1 MSGVN
6 LSDPEPGR
14 GAEPVALVT
23 GASRGI
29 GAEVARQLAERGY
42 RVVLGAR
49 DPAAARGTASRLGH
63 RSSGRA
69 AAHACRLDVS
79 NERDIDDVA
88 GWLREEY
95 GRLDVLINN
104 AGIHYDTGQRAT
116 DPDFAVVREALDVN
130 LVGAWRVSAAMLP
143 LMGAGG
149 RIVMVTSGAGSFAET
164 GGSAGTPAYSV
175 SKAGLNMLTVK
186 LAAELRRRRILVNAV
201 CPGWVATDMGGP
213 GGRPVAD
220 GAAGIVWA
228 ATLPDTGPTGGLF
241 RDTRPIP
248 W

>member
-1 MSGVN
+1 MGGVN
-6 LSDPEPGR
+6 TNEPERGR
-14 GAEPVALVT
+14 ADAPVALVT
-23 GASRGI
+23 GANRGI

-42 RVVLGAR
+42 RVVSGAR
-49 DPAAARGTASRLGH
+49 DPAVAPARAR
-63 RSSGRA
+63 
-69 AAHACRLDVS
+69 RLDVT
-79 NERDIDDVA
+79 NPRDIDELA

-95 GRLDVLINN
+95 GRLDVLVNN

-116 DPDFAVVREALDVN
+116 DPDFAVVAEALAVN

-143 LMGAGG
+143 LMRPGG

-175 SKAGLNMLTVK
+175 SKAGLDMLTVE
-186 LAAELRRRRILVNAV
+186 LAAELRHRGILVNAV

-220 GAAGIVWA
+220 GAAGVVWA

-241 RDTRPIP
+241 RDGHPIP